1 MPKQKGILQLQG
13 ALGDLSFYHTK
24 WGWLV
29 RRKGGASKERIATQP
44 AFQRT
49 RENNSEFAHAV
60 AMASGLR
67 KAFMPLLGK
76 AVDKQLMSRL
86 VQALLGVIHTDTGNE
101 RGARKVADGKLSL
114 LRGFALHA
122 GPALEAV
129 LRVPVEAGTDH
140 DAGTAWVKLPAFV
153 PAQTIAAPKGATHYR
168 LGVGAA
174 FVGPGKDSSPLQ
186 QVHSE
191 ILPLDGA
198 ATLPLRLETAWPQ
211 GAGELLFIVL
221 QLELLQAVNGS
232 YYPLQEEG
240 CCCCAIVAAER
251 I

>member
-60 AMASGLR
+60 AMASRLR
-67 KAFMPLLGK
+67 QAFMPLVGK

-86 VQALLGVIHTDTGNE
+86 VQALLGVLHNDSGNE
-101 RGARKVADGKLSL
+101 RGARKVAESRLSL

-129 LRVPVEAGTDH
+129 LRVPVEARMDH
-140 DAGTAWVKLPAFV
+140 SIGKAWVALPSFIPEQA
-153 PAQTIAAPKGATHYR
+153 IAAPRAATHYR
-168 LGVGAA
+168 MGLGAA
-174 FVGPGKDSSPLQ
+174 IISPEKGGSLMQ

-191 ILPLDGA
+191 ILPLDGV
-198 ATLPLRLETAWPQ
+198 ATLPSILETTVSQ
-211 GAGELLFIVL
+211 GEGEMLFVVL
-221 QLELLQAVNGS
+221 QLELLQALNGS
-232 YYPLQEEG
+232 FYPLQEEG